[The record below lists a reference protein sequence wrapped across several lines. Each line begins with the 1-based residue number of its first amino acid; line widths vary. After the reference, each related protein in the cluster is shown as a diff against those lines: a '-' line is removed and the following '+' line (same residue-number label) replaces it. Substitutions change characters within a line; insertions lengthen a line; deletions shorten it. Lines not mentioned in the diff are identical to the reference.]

1 MPPERKKRKK
11 KPDNSAHY
19 SNPAGADAVPGAGSI
34 RAHNRATKRQLDEL
48 EG

>member
-1 MPPERKKRKK
+1 MPLRKKRKK
-11 KPDNSAHY
+11 KKAGDSAHY
-19 SNPAGADAVPGAGSI
+19 SNPAGADTVPGAGSI